1 MYLEKSVV
9 EYGGDGIRTHGALAD
24 TLVFKPSRVSFIAMV
39 LSGLVKHNCQ
49 NYANLDFDYRLKIGL
64 LM

>member
-1 MYLEKSVV
+1 M
-9 EYGGDGIRTHGALAD
+9 D
-24 TLVFKPSRVSFIAMV
+24 

>member
-1 MYLEKSVV
+1 MEEVV
-9 EYGGDGIRTHGALAD
+9 FEPTEPLAD
-24 TLVFKPSRVSFIAMV
+24 TQVFKPSRVSLIAIG